1 MEVRA
6 IRILSLEHDYKKI
19 TFALAI
25 ERTSSS
31 SEQSET
37 YQ

>member
-19 TFALAI
+19 TFAPGNGKNKL
-25 ERTSSS
+25 
-31 SEQSET
+31 
-37 YQ
+37 